1 MDILDIIRT
10 VLSSGLPC
18 CILAIG
24 IFITFRLLDFADM
37 TAEGS
42 FLIGAAL
49 TGMVLVKTN
58 NPILATCAGA
68 LGGALCGFITGVLNR
83 LVKIPKLLS
92 GIITMTSSTSIA
104 YVLFSVTRGVWWS
117 SQITSQDIKGK
128 VIYDYLPKLGG
139 WNIPIIMLAVVI
151 LVALIIYFFFGTEY
165 GMAIRSTG
173 MNERM
178 ARAQGINTNIATIAG
193 VAISNALIGLAGAL
207 YIQKQKALYIS
218 SATGYLIV
226 GLASILIGEAI
237 FGRRSFKNC
246 LISVCLGAILYF
258 VIITIAIKLNMPGEM
273 LQILYAVLIVLALC
287 IPFIRKFF
295 EGLIEK
301 AKKKNELPKEANE

>member
-10 VLSSGLPC
+10 VLSTGLPC

-42 FLIGAAL
+42 FLLGGAL
-49 TGMVLVKTN
+49 TGLILVKTN
-58 NPILATCAGA
+58 NPFLATLAGA
-68 LGGALCGFITGVLNR
+68 GAGAICGLITGVLNR

-92 GIITMTSSTSIA
+92 GIITMTAASSIA
-104 YVLFSVTRGVWWS
+104 YVLFSLTTGVFWS
-117 SQITSQDIKGK
+117 SQITSTHINGK
-128 VIYDYLPKLGG
+128 VIYDILPKLQG
-139 WNIPIIMLAVVI
+139 WNIPIIMGAIVI
-151 LVALIIYFFFGTEY
+151 VVALLIYFFFGTEY
-165 GMAIRSTG
+165 GMAIRATG

-178 ARAQGINTNIATIAG
+178 ARAQGINTNIATIVG

-207 YIQKQKALYIS
+207 YIQKTRAFFTT

-237 FGRRSFKNC
+237 FGKRSFKNC
-246 LISVCLGAILYF
+246 LISVCLGAIVYF
-258 VIITIAIKLNMPGEM
+258 IIITIAIKLNMPGEL
-273 LQILYAVLIVLALC
+273 LQALYAVLIVLALC
-287 IPFIRKFF
+287 IPLFR
-295 EGLIEK
+295 ELISK
-301 AKKKNELPKEANE
+301 IGKKKETL

>member
-10 VLSSGLPC
+10 VLTSGLPC

-42 FLIGAAL
+42 FLLGAAL

-58 NPILATCAGA
+58 NPVLATFAGA
-68 LGGALCGFITGVLNR
+68 AGGALCGFITGILNR
-83 LVKIPKLLS
+83 FVKIPKLLS
-92 GIITMTSSTSIA
+92 GIITMTASTSIA
-104 YVLFSVTRGVWWS
+104 YVMFSITRGVWWS
-117 SQITSQDIKGK
+117 SQITSQDITGK
-128 VIYDYLPKLGG
+128 VIYDFLPKMSG
-139 WNIPIIMLAVVI
+139 WNIPIIMGSVVLI
-151 LVALIIYFFFGTEY
+151 VALLVYFFFGTEY
-165 GMAIRSTG
+165 GMAIRATG

-178 ARAQGINTNIATIAG
+178 ARAQGINTDIATIAG

-207 YIQKQKALYIS
+207 YIQKTKSLFIS

-226 GLASILIGEAI
+226 GLASILIGEAV

-273 LQILYAVLIVLALC
+273 LQALYAVLIVLALC
-287 IPFIRKFF
+287 IPFIRNFF
-295 EGLIEK
+295 VKLF
-301 AKKKNELPKEANE
+301 KKKDDDLSRVGGK